1 MNRVCKKCFIVL
13 VCVFLSLGVEKRL
26 AFGDLVTLDAT
37 EDSGQSP
44 GQGAFLR
51 FVYPSGYQDVT
62 ATGPQWTSSLQVYSY
77 AASQGIP
84 AGWFLE
90 SAGNIWSSDST
101 VGEFLTNLAAGIY
114 RISPLAGAFMYDS
127 FGWSSYQGQWW
138 WQLNIQ
144 ACNAYVDGQVV
155 SQVDYILGSTQPY
168 GSADSA
174 LQASLGSYI
183 DIPLAQNG
191 SLMFWIYD
199 TNSIDNSGSLS
210 FSVTPVPEPSTFILL
225 TASLVL
231 IIIRWEGRSKSEAS
245 AGRKQ

>member
-1 MNRVCKKCFIVL
+1 MYRVYKKCL
-13 VCVFLSLGVEKRL
+13 VILACVFLSLGIEKGL
-26 AFGDLVTLDAT
+26 AFGDLITLDAR
-37 EDSGQSP
+37 EDLGQSP

-62 ATGPQWTSSLQVYSY
+62 ATEPQWTSSLQVYSY
-77 AASQGIP
+77 AASKGIP

-101 VGEFLTNLAAGIY
+101 VGESLTNLAAGIY
-114 RISPLAGAFMYDS
+114 RISPLGGAFMYDS
-127 FGWSSYQGQWW
+127 FGWSDYQDQWR
-138 WQLNIQ
+138 WQLHMQ
-144 ACNAYVDGQVV
+144 AREAYQDGQIVD
-155 SQVDYILGSTQPY
+155 QLDYILGSTQPY
-168 GSADSA
+168 DSANLA

-199 TNSIDNSGSLS
+199 TNSIDNSGSLA
-210 FSVTPVPEPSTFILL
+210 FHVALVPEPSTLILL

-231 IIIRWEGRSKSEAS
+231 IIIIIRRKGRSKSEGS
-245 AGRKQ
+245 GG